1 MHTNSINYMNIF
13 NCRIIPAIIIIII
26 SKRLKRERERKL
38 QSFLNYSNNVWHNN
52 IDRWLKKKK

>member
-26 SKRLKRERERKL
+26 SKRLKRERENYNH
-38 QSFLNYSNNVWHNN
+38 FLIIATMCGTTTS
-52 IDRWLKKKK
+52 IDG